1 VVQNDVETNLGLER
15 AAAGDADGWQSLI
28 ARHHDR
34 LRRLVHLRLDPRL
47 RGRLDP
53 SDVLQEAYLDAAK
66 QLPKYVDQPELPFFL
81 WLRQLTA
88 NRLARL
94 HRFHLGTR
102 KRDARLEQPL
112 FRLLMPEASSEVLMA
127 ELVGDATGPDRA
139 TQHAESIRR
148 VLDTLNALDPL
159 DREALV
165 LRHFEQLSGS
175 EAAQVLGI
183 SPAAAGKRYVRALT
197 RLKFALAQLPG
208 GLEGLLS

>member
-1 VVQNDVETNLGLER
+1 VAQNDAETNRGLEK
-15 AAAGDADGWQSLI
+15 AAAGDADGWRSLI
-28 ARHHDR
+28 ALYHDR
-34 LRRLVHLRLDPRL
+34 LHRLVHLRLDPRL

-66 QLPKYVDQPELPFFL
+66 QLLRYVDQPELPFYL
-81 WLRQLTA
+81 WLRQLTT
-88 NRLARL
+88 NKLARL
-94 HRFHLGTR
+94 HRFHLGAR

-112 FRLLMPEASSEVLMA
+112 FRLQLPEASSEVLA
-127 ELVGDATGPDRA
+127 EELVGDFTGPDRA
-139 TQHAESIRR
+139 TQHAESVRR
-148 VLDTLNALDPL
+148 VRDTLDRLDPL

-183 SPAAAGKRYVRALT
+183 SPAAAGKRYIRALT
-197 RLKFALAQLPG
+197 RLKDALAQLPG

>member
-1 VVQNDVETNLGLER
+1 VAANDAEMNRGLES
-15 AAAGDADGWQSLI
+15 AAAGDDESWRSLI

-34 LRRLVHLRLDPRL
+34 LRRLVHIRLDPRL

-66 QLPKYVDQPELPFFL
+66 QLPRYVDQPDLPFFL

-88 NRLARL
+88 NKLARL
-94 HRFHLGTR
+94 HRFHLGAR

-112 FRLLMPEASSEVLMA
+112 FRLLMPEASSDVLA
-127 ELVGDATGPDRA
+127 EDLVGDTSGPDRA
-139 TQHAESIRR
+139 SQHAESVRLVR
-148 VLDTLNALDPL
+148 DTLDGLDPL

-175 EAAQVLGI
+175 EAALVLGI
-183 SPAAAGKRYVRALT
+183 SPAAAGKRYVRALS
-197 RLKFALAQLPG
+197 RLKDALAQLPG
-208 GLEGLLS
+208 GLEGLLT